1 MATSTYFSKFD
12 HTNEQNLLENI
23 IIESIRI
30 YGHDVFYMPRTMAN
44 LDELLGEDSLSKFD
58 DAYPIEMYIKN
69 VDGFE
74 GEGAF
79 ISRFGLEV
87 RQQITFSLARS
98 VWAGMG
104 LSDVPKEG
112 DLIYFPLTKKLFE
125 IQFVVNEAVF
135 YQAGALQTYDIQCE
149 LFEYSDEDLDTGIE
163 AIDSIEASEAYVQ
176 TFPISFTDQGF
187 ILTEDGSFIIN
198 EDTPTNAIQGG
209 GNQIIQDTVPLF
221 VVNEVI
227 TGQTTLGTG
236 NIVTSNATHIKVTN
250 VQRTFKIGEEVVG
263 TTSEARGTLGTRIE
277 NVRELS
283 NDPAAN
289 NVTIETIADGIIDF
303 SEDNP
308 FSEDI

>member
-12 HTNEQNLLENI
+12 HLNEQKLIENI

-30 YGHDVFYMPRTMAN
+30 YGHDVFYMPRTSNN
-44 LDELLGEDSLSKFD
+44 LDDLLGEDPLTKFD
-58 DAYPIEMYIKN
+58 NAYPIEMYIKN

-74 GEGAF
+74 GEGSF
-79 ISRFGLEV
+79 VSKFGLEI
-87 RQQITFSLARS
+87 RQQVTFSLARS
-98 VWAGMG
+98 SWAGLG

-112 DLIYFPLTKKLFE
+112 DVIYFPLTQKLFE

-135 YQAGALQTYDIQCE
+135 YQSGALQTFDLQCE
-149 LFEYSDEDLDTGIE
+149 LFEYSDEDIDTGIT
-163 AIDSIEASEAYVQ
+163 AIDSIEETESYVQ
-176 TFPISFTDQGF
+176 TFPITFTDQGF

-198 EDTPTNAIQGG
+198 EDTPDTAIQGG
-209 GNQIIQDTVPLF
+209 GNKIIQDTVPLF

-227 TGQTTLGTG
+227 TGQSTLGTG
-236 NIVTSNATHIKVTN
+236 SIVSSNVSHIKVTN
-250 VQRTFKIGEEVVG
+250 IQKEFTIGEVIVG
-263 TTSEARGTLGTRIE
+263 STSEAKATLGTKVE
-277 NVRELS
+277 SVRELS
-283 NDPAAN
+283 NDPAAK

>member
-12 HTNEQNLLENI
+12 HLNEQNLLENI

-30 YGHDVFYMPRTMAN
+30 YGHDVFYLPRTMAN

-98 VWAGMG
+98 VWASMG

-135 YQAGALQTYDIQCE
+135 YQAGTLQTFDIQCE
-149 LFEYSDEDLDTGIE
+149 LFEYSDEDLDTGID
-163 AIDSIEASEAYVQ
+163 AIDAIEESEAYVQ
-176 TFPISFTDQGF
+176 TFPITFTDQGF

-198 EDTPTNAIQGG
+198 EDTPDTAIEGG
-209 GNQIIQDTVPLF
+209 GNKIIQDTVPLF

-250 VQRTFKIGEEVVG
+250 VQKTFIIGEEVVG

-277 NVRELS
+277 NVKELS

>member
-1 MATSTYFSKFD
+1 
-12 HTNEQNLLENI
+12 
-23 IIESIRI
+23 
-30 YGHDVFYMPRTMAN
+30 MAN

-98 VWAGMG
+98 VWASMG

-135 YQAGALQTYDIQCE
+135 YQAGTLQTFDIQCE
-149 LFEYSDEDLDTGIE
+149 LFEYSDEDLDTGID
-163 AIDSIEASEAYVQ
+163 AIDAIEESEAYVQ
-176 TFPISFTDQGF
+176 TFPITFTDQGF

-198 EDTPTNAIQGG
+198 EDTPDTAIEGG
-209 GNQIIQDTVPLF
+209 GNKIIQDTVPLF

-250 VQRTFKIGEEVVG
+250 VQKTFIIGEEVVG

-277 NVRELS
+277 NVKELS

>member
-1 MATSTYFSKFD
+1 MALNPFFTQGTR
-12 HTNEQNLLENI
+12 NEQNLLQSLNNEMI
-23 IIESIRI
+23 KM
-30 YGHDVFYMPRTMAN
+30 YGVECYYIPRKYLTTN
-44 LDELLGEDSLSKFD
+44 TVIKEVIQSKFD

-98 VWAGMG
+98 VWASMG

-135 YQAGALQTYDIQCE
+135 YQAGTLQTFDIQCE
-149 LFEYSDEDLDTGIE
+149 LFEYSDEDLDTGID
-163 AIDSIEASEAYVQ
+163 AIDAIEESEAYVQ
-176 TFPISFTDQGF
+176 TFPITFTDQGF

-198 EDTPTNAIQGG
+198 EDTPDTAIEGG
-209 GNQIIQDTVPLF
+209 GNKIIQDTVPLF

-250 VQRTFKIGEEVVG
+250 VQKTFIIGEEVVG

-277 NVRELS
+277 NVKELS

>member
-12 HTNEQNLLENI
+12 HLNEQNLLENI

-30 YGHDVFYMPRTMAN
+30 YGHDVFYLPRTMAN

-98 VWAGMG
+98 VWASMG

-135 YQAGALQTYDIQCE
+135 YQAGTLQTFDIQCE
-149 LFEYSDEDLDTGIE
+149 LFEYSDEDLDTGID
-163 AIDSIEASEAYVQ
+163 AIDAIEESEAYVQ
-176 TFPISFTDQGF
+176 TFPITFTDQGF

-198 EDTPTNAIQGG
+198 EDTPDTAIEGG
-209 GNQIIQDTVPLF
+209 GNKIIQDTVPLF

-250 VQRTFKIGEEVVG
+250 VQKTFIIGEEVVG

-277 NVRELS
+277 NVKELS

-303 SEDNP
+303 SEGNP